1 MFDWLYGLLGSML
14 SFFDRITG
22 SYAIALLFYALIFK
36 LLFLFFGIK
45 QQKNQIKMAKLAPKI
60 QLIKAKYRGRT
71 DRPTLQ
77 KQQQEIM
84 DLQQKEGYSPLSGC
98 LPLLLQLPIILLL
111 YAVIRNPVSYIA
123 KTNAALDSYNDK
135 GIVALNKG
143 EAYAPDG
150 TEAELRE
157 IYSDFTTEIKDKDGN
172 ITEKYREVTR
182 DKIIKELNIKFNEN
196 AYNDKGDYVAI
207 EEIQLVNL
215 IMQAYEKDPE
225 GVKATVESYGIDFET
240 IPNFTLFGV
249 NLANTPSLKNF
260 SILVLIPV
268 LAAALTWLSMWLT
281 RRWNA
286 NPMQE
291 AQDPQAQAS
300 MRIMDLMMPLMTLFL
315 AFNFSG
321 MLGLYWAYQSAL
333 GIAQTFALSR
343 LMPLPKYTE
352 EEIKEMRR
360 QEKAAEKAQ
369 RQALKGGTKY
379 RSLHYIDEDDYD
391 ELPEVKSQDGKKSDK
406 KVDMDLPDIKD

>member
-77 KQQQEIM
+77 RQQQEIM
-84 DLQQKEGYSPLSGC
+84 ELQQREGYSPLSGC

-123 KTNAALDSYNDK
+123 KTTDVFNDFNTAISEVKKDETFTPDEKYKDIYATYEDSFSTVKDGEVTMSYHELTRDDIIK
-135 GIVALNKG
+135 ALNERYNPDKTFDKKG
-143 EAYAPDG
+143 N
-150 TEAELRE
+150 L
-157 IYSDFTTEIKDKDGN
+157 
-172 ITEKYREVTR
+172 V
-182 DKIIKELNIKFNEN
+182 L
-196 AYNDKGDYVAI
+196 V

-215 IMQAYEKDPE
+215 IMNE
-225 GVKATVESYGIDFET
+225 VKGDEAKIAELENYGIDYES
-240 IPNFTLFGV
+240 IPNFVIFGV
-249 NLANTPSLKNF
+249 NLADTPSLKNF

-300 MRIMDLMMPLMTLFL
+300 MKIMDLMMPLMTLFL
-315 AFNFSG
+315 AFSFSG
-321 MLGLYWAYQSAL
+321 MLGLYWAYQSGL

>member
-1 MFDWLYGLLGSML
+1 MLDWLYGLLGSML

-36 LLFLFFGIK
+36 LLFLAFGIK

-77 KQQQEIM
+77 RQQQEIM
-84 DLQQKEGYSPLSGC
+84 ELQQREGYSPLSGC

-111 YAVIRNPVSYIA
+111 YAVIRNPVSHIA
-123 KTNAALDSYNDK
+123 KTTEVFNDFNTAISEVKKDETFTPDEKYKDIYATYEDSFSTVKDGEVTMSYHELTRDDIIK
-135 GIVALNKG
+135 ALNERYNPDKTFDKKG
-143 EAYAPDG
+143 N
-150 TEAELRE
+150 L
-157 IYSDFTTEIKDKDGN
+157 
-172 ITEKYREVTR
+172 V
-182 DKIIKELNIKFNEN
+182 L
-196 AYNDKGDYVAI
+196 V

-215 IMQAYEKDPE
+215 IMNE
-225 GVKATVESYGIDFET
+225 VKGDEAKIAELENYGIDYES
-240 IPNFTLFGV
+240 IPNFVIFGV
-249 NLANTPSLKNF
+249 NLADNPSLNNF

-268 LAAALTWLSMWLT
+268 VAAALTWLSMWLT
-281 RRWNA
+281 RKWNG
-286 NPMQE
+286 NPMGE
-291 AQDPQAQAS
+291 AQDAQAQAS
-300 MRIMDLMMPLMTLFL
+300 MKIMDLMMPLMTLFL

-343 LMPLPKYTE
+343 IMPLPKYSE
-352 EEIKEMRR
+352 EELKEMRR

-369 RQALKGGTKY
+369 KQALKGGTKY

-391 ELPEVKSQDGKKSDK
+391 ELPEVKTQEKKKDN
-406 KVDMDLPDIKD
+406 MNLPDIND